1 MKHPLF
7 LLFALLLVAPT
18 AARAATAS
26 PPAAPPNVVLIL
38 ADDLGYGDLSCYGN
52 PKVNTPRIDSLA
64 RVGIRFI
71 DAHTTSGVC
80 TPPRYPLLMGR

>member
-1 MKHPLF
+1 MIPTTVLF
-7 LLFALLLVAPT
+7 SALLLALPVSLHAVN
-18 AARAATAS
+18 ATPS
-26 PPAAPPNVVLIL
+26 RPNVVLIL

-80 TPPRYPLLMGR
+80 TPPRYSLLMGR

>member
-1 MKHPLF
+1 MK
-7 LLFALLLVAPT
+7 FATVRLVTLLLAMPLALH
-18 AARAATAS
+18 AAEAK
-26 PPAAPPNVVLIL
+26 PPLPNLILIL

-64 RVGIRFI
+64 RDGIRFT

-80 TPPRYPLLMGR
+80 TPSRYSLRTGR